1 MDNHNPLSLETN
13 ERISLR
19 FFNLVLNLVKE
30 LETEGDHAGLEV
42 LPTVIVTTGVM
53 TMCRSMTAETVG
65 VVLDALKLKA
75 ERGDFN
81 SDRDVPEG

>member
-1 MDNHNPLSLETN
+1 MDSPPSLETN
-13 ERISLR
+13 ERISRR
-19 FFNLVLNLVKE
+19 FFNLVLKLVEE
-30 LETEGDHAGLEV
+30 LEKENDQAGLDV

-53 TMCRSMTAETVG
+53 TMCRSLTAETVG

-81 SDRDVPEG
+81 SDRDVPVA

>member
-1 MDNHNPLSLETN
+1 MDSQPSLELN
-13 ERISLR
+13 ERISRR
-19 FFNLVLNLVKE
+19 FFNMVLQLVAE
-30 LETEGDHAGLEV
+30 LEIEDDKAGLEV

-81 SDRDVPEG
+81 SGRDVPEA

>member
-1 MDNHNPLSLETN
+1 MDSPPSLETN
-13 ERISLR
+13 ERISRR
-19 FFNLVLNLVKE
+19 FFSLVLKMVEE
-30 LETEGDHAGLEV
+30 LEAENDQAGLDV

-53 TMCRSMTAETVG
+53 TMCRSLTAETVG

-81 SDRDVPEG
+81 SVRDVPEV

>member
-1 MDNHNPLSLETN
+1 MDNQPSLEIN
-13 ERISLR
+13 ERISRR
-19 FFNLVLNLVKE
+19 FFNMVLQLVAE
-30 LETEGDHAGLEV
+30 LETENDKVGLEV

-81 SDRDVPEG
+81 SDRDVPEA

>member
-1 MDNHNPLSLETN
+1 MDSQPSLELN
-13 ERISLR
+13 ERISRR
-19 FFNLVLNLVKE
+19 FFNMVLQLVAE
-30 LETEGDHAGLEV
+30 LEIEDDKAGLEV

-81 SDRDVPEG
+81 SGRDLPEA

>member
-1 MDNHNPLSLETN
+1 MDKPPSLEIN
-13 ERISLR
+13 ERISRR
-19 FFNLVLNLVKE
+19 FFDLVLKLVQE
-30 LETEGDHAGLEV
+30 LEAENDQAGLEV

-53 TMCRSMTAETVG
+53 TMCRSLTAETVG

-81 SDRDVPEG
+81 SGRDLPEA

>member
-1 MDNHNPLSLETN
+1 MTGPPSLETN

-19 FFNLVLNLVKE
+19 FFNLVVNLVAE
-30 LETEGDHAGLEV
+30 LEAENDQEALEA

-53 TMCRSMTAETVG
+53 AMCRAHTAETVG

-81 SDRDVPEG
+81 SPRDVPET